1 MGEKKFSIYIPE
13 YREPVEP
20 QREILDPVAMII
32 SDSVDNEGDLISILK
47 RVDACLLTMKT
58 RITRAVL
65 EACPGLKVIAK
76 YGVGVE
82 TIDVAAATAM
92 GIPVTNT
99 PGINCNAVAEF
110 SIGLIIT
117 ALRHIQRAKEHLRG
131 GGWKNETFTGRQ
143 LSDCVLGIIGYG
155 NIARL
160 VIDKLNCLGVKRIL
174 VYSASNAPTQ
184 PDASGVEFT
193 NLQTL
198 LETADLVSI
207 HKALTPNAERIIDRK
222 ELQMMQ
228 PTAYLINTSRGGLIN
243 ESALIDALNKGW
255 IAGAALDVFDQ
266 EPLPQDHPLLSIK
279 NAVLTPHIAGVTI
292 EARREMVMTVA
303 KNIVR
308 LLTKR
313 AIDPKYVV
321 NPEVLVERDIG
332 CLKGG
337 DAR

>member
-1 MGEKKFSIYIPE
+1 MGEKEFSIYIPE

-32 SDSVDNEGDLISILK
+32 SDSVDNEGDLISILN

-58 RITRAVL
+58 RITRTVL

-82 TIDVAAATAM
+82 TVDVAAATAR

-117 ALRHIQRAKEHLRG
+117 ALRHIQRAKEHLKG

-160 VIDKLNCLGVKRIL
+160 VIGKLNCLGVKRIL

-193 NLQTL
+193 YLQTL
-198 LETADLVSI
+198 LETADVVSI
-207 HKALTPNAERIIDRK
+207 HKALTPGAERMIGQK

-266 EPLPQDHPLLSIK
+266 EPLPQDHPLLSMK
-279 NAVLTPHIAGVTI
+279 NAVLTPHIGGATI

-321 NPEVLVERDIG
+321 NPEVLSERDIG
-332 CLKGG
+332 RLKGG
-337 DAR
+337 DVR

>member
-1 MGEKKFSIYIPE
+1 MGEKEFSIYIPE

-20 QREILDPVAMII
+20 QREILDPVAMIL
-32 SDSVDNEGDLISILK
+32 SDPVDNEDDLISILN

-58 RITRAVL
+58 RITRTVL

-76 YGVGVE
+76 YGVGVD
-82 TIDVAAATAM
+82 TIDVAAATEM

-110 SIGLIIT
+110 SIGLMIT
-117 ALRHIQRAKEHLRG
+117 ALRHIQRSKEHLKR
-131 GGWKNETFTGRQ
+131 GGWKNETFIGCQ
-143 LSDCVLGIIGYG
+143 LSECVLGIIGYG

-184 PDASGVEFT
+184 PEASGVEFT

-198 LETADLVSI
+198 LETADVVSI
-207 HKALTPNAERIIDRK
+207 HKAVTPDSERMIGRK

-228 PTAYLINTSRGGLIN
+228 PTAYLINTSRGALIN
-243 ESALIDALNKGW
+243 ESALIDALNDGW
-255 IAGAALDVFDQ
+255 IAGVALDVFDQ
-266 EPLPQDHPLLSIK
+266 EPLFLDHPLLSMK
-279 NAVLTPHIAGVTI
+279 NAVLTPHIGGATI
-292 EARREMVMTVA
+292 EARREMVITVA
-303 KNIVR
+303 NNILR

-321 NPEVLVERDIG
+321 NLEVLADRDIG
-332 CLKGG
+332 RLKGG
-337 DAR
+337 DGR

>member
-1 MGEKKFSIYIPE
+1 MGEKEFSIYIPE

-32 SDSVDNEGDLISILK
+32 TESVDNESDLISILK
-47 RVDACLLTMKT
+47 RVDACLLTLNT
-58 RITRAVL
+58 QITRTVL

-76 YGVGVE
+76 YGVGVDN
-82 TIDVAAATAM
+82 IDVAAATER

-117 ALRHIQRAKEHLRG
+117 ALRHIQRSKDHLKG

-160 VIDKLNCLGVKRIL
+160 VIDKLNCLGVKRVV

-184 PDASGVEFT
+184 PDASGLEFT

-198 LETADLVSI
+198 LETADVVSI
-207 HKALTPNAERIIDRK
+207 HKALTPGAERMIGRK
-222 ELQMMQ
+222 ELQMMR

-243 ESALIDALNKGW
+243 ESALIEALNKGW

-266 EPLPQDHPLLSIK
+266 EPLPQDHLLLSMK
-279 NAVLTPHIAGVTI
+279 NAVLTPHIGGATI

-303 KNIVR
+303 KNIVS

-321 NPEVLVERDIG
+321 NPEVFTERDIG

-337 DAR
+337 DVR

>member
-1 MGEKKFSIYIPE
+1 
-13 YREPVEP
+13 
-20 QREILDPVAMII
+20 MII
-32 SDSVDNEGDLISILK
+32 SDPVDNEGDLISILN
-47 RVDACLLTMKT
+47 RVDACLLTMNT
-58 RITRAVL
+58 RITRTVL

-76 YGVGVE
+76 YGVGVD
-82 TIDVAAATAM
+82 TIDVAAATEM

-110 SIGLIIT
+110 SIGLIIA
-117 ALRHIQRAKEHLRG
+117 ALRHIQRSKEHLNG
-131 GGWKNETFTGRQ
+131 GGWKNETFIGRQ
-143 LSDCVLGIIGYG
+143 LSDSVLGIIGYG

-174 VYSASNAPTQ
+174 VYSASNVPTQ

-198 LETADLVSI
+198 LETADVVSI
-207 HKALTPNAERIIDRK
+207 HKALTPDAERMIGRN

-228 PTAYLINTSRGGLIN
+228 SSAYLVNTSRGSLIN
-243 ESALIDALNKGW
+243 ESALIDALNNGW
-255 IAGAALDVFDQ
+255 IAGVALDVFDQ
-266 EPLPQDHPLLSIK
+266 EPLSQDHPLLSMK
-279 NAVLTPHIAGVTI
+279 NAVLTPHIGGATI

-303 KNIVR
+303 KNIVS

-313 AIDPKYVV
+313 AIDPKYIV
-321 NPEVLVERDIG
+321 NPEVLAERDIG
-332 CLKGG
+332 RLKGG